1 MRSCYTAAILITLS
15 ATCAA
20 QEHAGLYASASIQ
33 GPTFREMCIRQE
45 KGSAVHVS
53 FYTLYCRDDE
63 CFMNRIDAL
72 DFAAK
77 KNGRRISFEQGECR
91 IDIELMERRAR
102 VRQKGLCG
110 ASWKALQ
117 AQGEYEQR
125 STRVG
130 DDDCS
135 PRSGDRSDD

>member
-1 MRSCYTAAILITLS
+1 MKSYTAAMLVTLS
-15 ATCAA
+15 AACAA
-20 QEHAGLYASASIQ
+20 QDHVGLYASASIQ

-53 FYTLYCRDDE
+53 FYTFYCRDDE
-63 CFMNRIDAL
+63 CFMNRMDAL
-72 DFAAK
+72 NFTAEAK
-77 KNGRRISFEQGECR
+77 GRRISFGQGGCR

-102 VRQKGLCG
+102 VRQRGLCG
-110 ASWKALQ
+110 ESWKALQ

-125 STRVG
+125 SNRVG

-135 PRSGDRSDD
+135 PWSGDRSDD